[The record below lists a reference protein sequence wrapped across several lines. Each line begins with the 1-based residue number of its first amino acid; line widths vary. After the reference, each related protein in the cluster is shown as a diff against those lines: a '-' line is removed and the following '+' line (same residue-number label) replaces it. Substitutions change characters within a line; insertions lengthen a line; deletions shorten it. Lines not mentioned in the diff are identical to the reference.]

1 MRTYV
6 SAALT
11 AIALLS
17 LFAFGSRDFLGGP
30 ERALATLPGAD
41 TLSVEA
47 ATETVQQYC
56 VRCHNDRTL
65 RGNLSLADFDATH
78 IGSDAETGEAMIRK
92 LRAGMMPPAG
102 TRRPE
107 EAVIAALAG
116 RIETEL
122 DGAAAVD
129 PNPGTRTFQRLN
141 RAEYE
146 RSIHDLLGL
155 EIDAD
160 GFLPPETM
168 SAGFDN
174 IADAQQLSPT
184 LLEAYLNAAGE
195 VARLAVGDPLATPSE
210 ATYEVPRYAEQRE
223 HVPGA
228 PFGTRGGLS
237 TLHNFPAD
245 GDYTFRMSF
254 ITESTGN
261 FFGQTAPFDE
271 QLEVS
276 IDGERVALLDIDRW
290 MHIQDPNGNNIITEP
305 IHVTAGPHRV
315 SAAFLRRA
323 EGPVDDVLR
332 PHEWSVA
339 DHKIGYSYGITS
351 LPHLQDVAITG
362 PFEVTGVSEHVIREN
377 VFTCRP
383 ASEAEERP
391 CARTILSD
399 LAERAYRRPVSD
411 ADIDPLMDIFAE
423 GNADRGFDFGVRVGI
438 QAVLASPDFVFRFEE
453 PEQPVE
459 AGDVFALSGL
469 DLATRLSYFLWGL
482 PPDESLIEAGVSGRL
497 REPAELATQT
507 RRMLADPRAEALG
520 ERFAAQWLRLQDLE
534 KVHPDPLQFPDY
546 HEQLADALRTETQ
559 LFFNYV
565 VQQDLSFFDLLTADY
580 TFVNERLARHYG
592 IDGIS
597 GTHFRKAS
605 YPNDQRRGLLGHGSI
620 LTLTSHANR
629 TSPVL
634 RGKFVM
640 DVFLGSPP
648 PPPPPNVPELEETA
662 AAESG
667 RSLTVRE
674 RMELHRANPTCN
686 SCHQMMDPI
695 GLALE
700 NYDVTGRWRIRDL
713 GTPVDAA
720 GELYDG
726 STVDGPSGLRNALL
740 RRPESLTRTF
750 TENLM
755 AYALGRR
762 VEPHD
767 MPTVRQIVASAK
779 DDDYKLSSFI
789 TGVVTSDAFRFKK
802 ATAVNAVDPLE
813 H

>member
-1 MRTYV
+1 MRRYL
-6 SAALT
+6 SASL
-11 AIALLS
+11 ALLALLA
-17 LFAFGSRDFLGGP
+17 LFAFGNTRFAAGP
-30 ERALATLPGAD
+30 NSVQATLHSVD
-41 TLSVEA
+41 TLSAEA
-47 ATETVQQYC
+47 ANETVQQYC
-56 VRCHNDRTL
+56 QRCHNDRTL
-65 RGNLSLADFDATH
+65 RGNLSLASFDALH
-78 IGSDAETGEAMIRK
+78 IAEDAETGEEMIRK

-107 EAVIAALAG
+107 ESVIAALAG
-116 RIETEL
+116 RLEVEL
-122 DGAAAVD
+122 DDAARRN

-261 FFGQTAPFDE
+261 FFGQTAPFEE

-290 MHIQDPNGNNIITEP
+290 MHIQDPNGNNIITDP
-305 IHVTAGPHRV
+305 IPVTAGPHRV

-362 PFEVTGVSEHVIREN
+362 PFDVTGVSDHAIRAA

-383 ASEAEERP
+383 DTTQEEEA
-391 CARTILSD
+391 CARDILSG
-399 LAERAYRRPVSD
+399 LAQKAYRRPITED
-411 ADIDPLMDIFAE
+411 DIDPLLAIFAE
-423 GNADRGFDFGVRVGI
+423 GNADRGFDFGIRVGL

-459 AGDVFALSGL
+459 AGEVYMLSGL

-482 PPDESLIEAGVSGRL
+482 PPDEALIEAGHSGQL
-497 REPAELATQT
+497 RDPEVLAEHAT
-507 RRMLADPRAEALG
+507 RMLADARAEALG
-520 ERFAAQWLRLQDLE
+520 ARFAAQWLRLQDLD
-534 KVHPDPLQFPDY
+534 KVHPDPLTFPDY
-546 HEQLADALRTETQ
+546 HEQLAEAMRAETEAFFSYMVQEDRT
-559 LFFNYV
+559 
-565 VQQDLSFFDLLTADY
+565 FFDLLTADF

-597 GTHFRKAS
+597 GTYLRKAT

-634 RGKFVM
+634 RGKYVM
-640 DVFLGSPP
+640 EVFLGSPP

-674 RMELHRANPTCN
+674 RLELHRANPTCN
-686 SCHQMMDPI
+686 SCHSMMDPI

-700 NYDVTGRWRIRDL
+700 NYDVTGRWRIRDA
-713 GTPVDAA
+713 GSPVDAQ

-726 STVDGPSGLRNALL
+726 STVDGVVGLRGALL
-740 RRPESLTRTF
+740 RRSESLTRTF

-762 VEPHD
+762 IEAHD
-767 MPTVRQIVASAK
+767 MPTVRKIVREASQQ
-779 DDDYKLSSFI
+779 DYRLSSFI
-789 TGVVTSDAFRFKK
+789 TGVVKSDAFRLKR
-802 ATAVNAVDPLE
+802 ATEINAVDPAQN
-813 H
+813 